1 MAPLSRAHS
10 GTANAALESF
20 RAAETAMTAKTAMT
34 PKSELALTTLVV
46 IALVV
51 GATIV
56 SIAALAKQTQYSNAD
71 SPMPANAGAMNADAF
86 NKVEAEVLDRDL
98 YPFCFNVGDSKLPST
113 PGRQTLGRDNRIIK
127 NLAGRA
133 FAREGLAAAEE
144 GQANEGNI
152 MIPRPAAGTTRRP
165 QVAFVARISD
175 LGCGVGSYK

>member
-20 RAAETAMTAKTAMT
+20 RAARTAVT

-46 IALVV
+46 IALVA
-51 GATIV
+51 GAAIV
-56 SIAALAKQTQYSNAD
+56 SIAALAKQAQYSNAD
-71 SPMPANAGAMNADAF
+71 LVMPANAGAMNADAF
-86 NKVEAEVLDRDL
+86 NKAEAEVLDRDL
-98 YPFCFNVGDSKLPST
+98 YPFCFDVGDNKLPST

-127 NLAGRA
+127 NIAGRA
-133 FAREGLAAAEE
+133 FAQESLAAAKE
-144 GQANEGNI
+144 GQANEGSV

-175 LGCGVGSYK
+175 LGCSVGNYK